1 MADTFTEENMKTL
14 IKNMFQEEFKKYAE
28 NITNSIGGNFRL
40 TMQEIHGMINEIND
54 LRKSLEFTQN
64 SLEEK
69 VGNVAERMEKLDS
82 DIQELYEYQ
91 IDPKYVQDKLT

>member
-1 MADTFTEENMKTL
+1 
-14 IKNMFQEEFKKYAE
+14 MFQEEFKKYAE
-28 NITNSIGGNFRL
+28 NITNSIGGNLRL